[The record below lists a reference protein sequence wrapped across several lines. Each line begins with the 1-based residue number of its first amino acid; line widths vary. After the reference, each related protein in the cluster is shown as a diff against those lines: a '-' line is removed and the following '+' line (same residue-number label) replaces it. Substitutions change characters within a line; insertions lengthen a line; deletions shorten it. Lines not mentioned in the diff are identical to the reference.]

1 MSDRPV
7 TEMEMTVARALC
19 VAAGE
24 DPDAFTNHS
33 YVEGRPRKTN
43 ALCRVKEARAAI
55 QAMRQPT
62 KKMIEHAQ
70 YVEGNLPKD
79 TSYGHRTKQKLKWQ
93 AMIDAASPPGDKDRG

>member
-1 MSDRPV
+1 MEAVTVEP
-7 TEMEMTVARALC
+7 TEMELRVALVLC

-55 QAMRQPT
+55 QAMREPT
-62 KKMIEHAQ
+62 VDMWDAAAGENG
-70 YVEGNLPKD
+70 YV
-79 TSYGHRTKQKLKWQ
+79 TASAWR
-93 AMIDAASPPGDKDRG
+93 AMIDTASPPAE